1 MILRRKWSLTI
12 KGLRNRSMILFFLD
26 SPPTEDLLVDL
37 LKDLCTVVSLIQ
49 IKVKR
54 LNFSLDLD
62 FKSII
67 IHDTTG

>member
-12 KGLRNRSMILFFLD
+12 KGLGNKSMILFFLD

-37 LKDLCTVVSLIQ
+37 LKDLCTVLSLIQ
-49 IKVKR
+49 TKVKR

-67 IHDTTG
+67 IRDTTG

>member
-1 MILRRKWSLTI
+1 
-12 KGLRNRSMILFFLD
+12 MILFFLD

-37 LKDLCTVVSLIQ
+37 LKDLCTVLSLIQ
-49 IKVKR
+49 TKVKR

-67 IHDTTG
+67 IRDTTG